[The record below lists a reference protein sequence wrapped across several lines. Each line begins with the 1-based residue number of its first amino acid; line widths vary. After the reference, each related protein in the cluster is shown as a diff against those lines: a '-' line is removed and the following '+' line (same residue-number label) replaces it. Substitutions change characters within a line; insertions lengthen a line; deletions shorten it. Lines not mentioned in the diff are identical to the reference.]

1 MKIKTTFLIAILIM
15 ATVSARVCAEDAY
28 EFDDDEGVKTV
39 VTVSYWDGRLSFGD
53 ERTSQRHL
61 PVLATQIAFNDTWR
75 ANLEYSNAKESN
87 TEPSGYSFD
96 KTYAL
101 VGMQYVFRDEY
112 FATFSWQ
119 RIDYNLTGG
128 TLPYGMVFSG
138 VRLGAG
144 YDFTR
149 WLAEDWTGTL
159 EFGAGISNNVEV
171 AYANGTEKEDCDT
184 TDAKVEVR
192 YLIFKNV
199 TAVGGYKYL
208 KTRAN
213 VLAVPYSFDVKG
225 AYLGVGYE
233 F

>member
-1 MKIKTTFLIAILIM
+1 MKFKTIFLIAIIAL
-15 ATVSARVCAEDAY
+15 AAFNSQAGAQEDYEWDESDGVS
-28 EFDDDEGVKTV
+28 TV
-39 VTVSYWDGRLSFGD
+39 VTLSYWDGRLSFGD
-53 ERTSQRHL
+53 ERTGLQHL
-61 PVLATQIAFNDTWR
+61 PVLSAQINFNDTWR
-75 ANLEYSNAKESN
+75 AEIEYSNAKESS
-87 TEPSGYSFD
+87 TEPSGYAFD

-101 VGMQYVFRDEY
+101 VGAQYVFRDEY

-128 TLPYGMVFSG
+128 TLPYGMVYSG

-144 YDFTR
+144 YDFSR
-149 WLAEDWTGTL
+149 WLAEDWTGTV
-159 EFGAGISNNVEV
+159 EFGVGISNNVEV
-171 AYANGTEKEDCDT
+171 AYDNGTEKEDCDT

-192 YLIFKNV
+192 YKMFNNV
-199 TAVGGYKYL
+199 SAVGGYKYL

-213 VLAVPYSFDVKG
+213 VLSVPYSFDVKG